1 MKLKRI
7 LPLILIALMIISLSS
22 CSNPKF
28 EHPISVSKLTDGDL
42 KSVMLDYENDLM
54 LELLNKGKWVDD
66 IPNCGYDYE
75 FEFGAHNVL
84 RYHSECGTFI
94 DTENSR
100 SLTVSEQDKNTI
112 NESLNRS
119 IESPYDQQV
128 AVPSGQQ
135 LAAPED
141 FAIHFASWIDGNQRN
156 IIDTYEG
163 YIQKDLIFDGISKK
177 DYNPSYVERC
187 QLYQFVLALEHRT
200 ELDFSKSVTYDNY
213 ADEEISVS
221 MDPLAC
227 YYLKFTAN
235 GKTIEI
241 SGDATANECTD
252 QSEEAAYFMEAVR
265 GIANFYRDTEEY
277 KSMPEAE
284 GGYE

>member
-1 MKLKRI
+1 MKRI
-7 LPLILIALMIISLSS
+7 LALILVALMIISLSS

-28 EHPISVSKLTDGDL
+28 EHPISVSKQTDGDL

-119 IESPYDQQV
+119 IESPSDQQV
-128 AVPSGQQ
+128 AAPSGQQ

-187 QLYQFVLALEHRT
+187 QLYQFVIGFEHRT
-200 ELDFSKSVTYDNY
+200 DWDFSKEVTYDNY
-213 ADEEISVS
+213 ADEEISVA
-221 MDPLAC
+221 MDPLTK

-235 GKTIEI
+235 GKTFEI
-241 SGDATANECTD
+241 SGDATASECTD
-252 QSEEAAYFMEAVR
+252 QSAEAAYFMQAIR
-265 GIANFYRDTEEY
+265 GIANFYRNTEEY

>member
-1 MKLKRI
+1 MKRI
-7 LPLILIALMIISLSS
+7 LPLILVALMIISLSS

-100 SLTVSEQDKNTI
+100 SLTISEQDKNTI

-119 IESPYDQQV
+119 IESPSDQQV
-128 AVPSGQQ
+128 AAPSGQQ

-141 FAIHFASWIDGNQRN
+141 FAIHFELWIDGSQRN
-156 IIDTYEG
+156 ILDTYEG
-163 YIQKDLIFDGISKK
+163 YIQKDLVLAGVSKK
-177 DYNPSYVERC
+177 EYKANYPERC
-187 QLYQFVLALEHRT
+187 QLYQFVLAFEKRT
-200 ELDFSKSVTYDNY
+200 DWDFSKDVTYDNY
-213 ADEEISVS
+213 ANEEISVS
-221 MDPLAC
+221 MNPLTK

-235 GKTIEI
+235 GKTFEI
-241 SGDATANECTD
+241 SGDATAAECTD
-252 QSEEAAYFMEAVR
+252 QSYEARHFIQAVR
-265 GIANFYRDTEEY
+265 GLYNYYINTDVY
-277 KSMPEAE
+277 KSMPEAN
-284 GGYE
+284 GGYQ

>member
-1 MKLKRI
+1 MKRI
-7 LPLILIALMIISLSS
+7 LPLILVALMIISLSS

-54 LELLNKGKWVDD
+54 LELLNKGQWVDD

-94 DTENSR
+94 DMENSR

-119 IESPYDQQV
+119 IESPSDQQV
-128 AVPSGQQ
+128 AAPSGQQ

-141 FAIHFASWIDGNQRN
+141 FAIHFETWIDGSQRN
-156 IIDTYEG
+156 ILDTYEG

-187 QLYQFVLALEHRT
+187 QLYQFVIGFEHRT
-200 ELDFSKSVTYDNY
+200 DWDFSKEVTYDNY
-213 ADEEISVS
+213 SDEEISVS
-221 MDPLAC
+221 MNPLTK

-235 GKTIEI
+235 GKTFEI

-252 QSEEAAYFMEAVR
+252 QSAEAAYFMQTIR
-265 GIANFYRDTEEY
+265 GIANFYRNTDEY

>member
-1 MKLKRI
+1 MMLKRI
-7 LPLILIALMIISLSS
+7 LPMTLVVLMIISLTS

-28 EHPISVSKLTDGDL
+28 EHPISVSKLIDGDL

-119 IESPYDQQV
+119 IESPSDQQV
-128 AVPSGQQ
+128 AAPSGQQ

-141 FAIHFASWIDGNQRN
+141 FAIHFETWIDGSQRN
-156 IIDTYEG
+156 ILDTYEG

-187 QLYQFVLALEHRT
+187 QLYQFVIGFEHRT
-200 ELDFSKSVTYDNY
+200 DWDFSKEVTYDNY
-213 ADEEISVS
+213 SDEEISVS
-221 MDPLAC
+221 MNPLTK

-235 GKTIEI
+235 GKTFEI

-252 QSEEAAYFMEAVR
+252 QSAEAAYFMQTIR
-265 GIANFYRDTEEY
+265 GIANFYRNTDEY

>member
-1 MKLKRI
+1 MKRI
-7 LPLILIALMIISLSS
+7 LPLILVALMIISLSS

-119 IESPYDQQV
+119 IESPSDQQV
-128 AVPSGQQ
+128 SAPSGQQ

-141 FAIHFASWIDGNQRN
+141 FAIHFETWIDGSQRN
-156 IIDTYEG
+156 ILDTYEG

-187 QLYQFVLALEHRT
+187 QLYQFVIGFEHRT
-200 ELDFSKSVTYDNY
+200 DWDFSKEVTYDNY
-213 ADEEISVS
+213 ADEEISVA
-221 MDPLAC
+221 MDPLTK

-235 GKTIEI
+235 GKTFEI

-252 QSEEAAYFMEAVR
+252 QSAEAAYFMQTIR
-265 GIANFYRDTEEY
+265 GIANFYRNTDEY

>member
-1 MKLKRI
+1 MKRI
-7 LPLILIALMIISLSS
+7 LPLILVALMIISLSS

-119 IESPYDQQV
+119 IESPSDQQV
-128 AVPSGQQ
+128 AAPSGQQ

-141 FAIHFASWIDGNQRN
+141 FAIHFETWIDGSQRN
-156 IIDTYEG
+156 ILDTYEG

-187 QLYQFVLALEHRT
+187 QLYQFVIGFEHRT
-200 ELDFSKSVTYDNY
+200 DWDFSKEVTYDNY
-213 ADEEISVS
+213 SDKEISVS
-221 MDPLAC
+221 MNPLTK

-235 GKTIEI
+235 GKTFEI

-252 QSEEAAYFMEAVR
+252 QSAEAAYFMQTIR
-265 GIANFYRDTEEY
+265 GIANFYRNTEEY

>member
-1 MKLKRI
+1 MKRI
-7 LPLILIALMIISLSS
+7 LPLILVALMIISLSS
-22 CSNPKF
+22 CSKPKF

-42 KSVMLDYENDLM
+42 KSVMLDYENHLM
-54 LELLNKGKWVDD
+54 LDLLNKGKWVDD

-119 IESPYDQQV
+119 IESPSDQQV
-128 AVPSGQQ
+128 AAPSGQQ

-177 DYNPSYVERC
+177 DYNPSYVEHC
-187 QLYQFVLALEHRT
+187 QLYQFVIGFEHRT
-200 ELDFSKSVTYDNY
+200 DWDFSKEVTYDNY
-213 ADEEISVS
+213 ADEEISVA
-221 MDPLAC
+221 MDPLTK

-235 GKTIEI
+235 GKTFEI
-241 SGDATANECTD
+241 SGDATASECTD
-252 QSEEAAYFMEAVR
+252 QSAEAAYFMQAIR
-265 GIANFYRDTEEY
+265 GIANFYRNTEEY

>member
-7 LPLILIALMIISLSS
+7 LPLILVALMIISLSS

-94 DTENSR
+94 DMENLR

-119 IESPYDQQV
+119 IESPSDQQV
-128 AVPSGQQ
+128 AAPSGQQ

-141 FAIHFASWIDGNQRN
+141 FAIHFETWIDGSQRN
-156 IIDTYEG
+156 ILDTYEG

-187 QLYQFVLALEHRT
+187 QLYQFVIGFEHRT
-200 ELDFSKSVTYDNY
+200 DWDFSKEVTYDNY
-213 ADEEISVS
+213 SDEEISVS
-221 MDPLAC
+221 MNPLTK

-235 GKTIEI
+235 GKTFEI
-241 SGDATANECTD
+241 SGDATASECTD
-252 QSEEAAYFMEAVR
+252 QSAEAAYFMQAIR
-265 GIANFYRDTEEY
+265 GIANFYRNTEEY

>member
-1 MKLKRI
+1 MKRI
-7 LPLILIALMIISLSS
+7 LPLILVALMIISLSS

-42 KSVMLDYENDLM
+42 KFVMLDYENDLM
-54 LELLNKGKWVDD
+54 LELLNKGKWEDD

-119 IESPYDQQV
+119 IESPSDQQV
-128 AVPSGQQ
+128 ASPSGQQ

-141 FAIHFASWIDGNQRN
+141 FDIHFETWIDSSQRN
-156 IIDTYEG
+156 ILDTYEG

-187 QLYQFVLALEHRT
+187 QLYQFVIGFEHRT
-200 ELDFSKSVTYDNY
+200 DWDFSKEVTYDNY
-213 ADEEISVS
+213 ADEEISVA
-221 MDPLAC
+221 MDPLTK

-235 GKTIEI
+235 GKTFEI
-241 SGDATANECTD
+241 SGDATASECTD
-252 QSEEAAYFMEAVR
+252 QSAEATYFMQAIR
-265 GIANFYRDTEEY
+265 GIANFYRNTEEY

>member
-1 MKLKRI
+1 MMLKRI
-7 LPLILIALMIISLSS
+7 LPLILVALMIISLSS

-100 SLTVSEQDKNTI
+100 SLTVNEQDKNTI

-119 IESPYDQQV
+119 IESPSDQQV

-187 QLYQFVLALEHRT
+187 QLYQFVIGFEHRT
-200 ELDFSKSVTYDNY
+200 DWDFSKEVTYDNY
-213 ADEEISVS
+213 ADEEISVA
-221 MDPLAC
+221 MDPLTK

-235 GKTIEI
+235 GKTFEI
-241 SGDATANECTD
+241 SGDATASECTD
-252 QSEEAAYFMEAVR
+252 QSAEAAYFMQAIR
-265 GIANFYRDTEEY
+265 GIANFYRNTEEY

>member
-1 MKLKRI
+1 MILKRI
-7 LPLILIALMIISLSS
+7 LPLILVALMIISLSS

-28 EHPISVSKLTDGDL
+28 EHPISVSKQTDGDL

-94 DTENSR
+94 DMENSR

-119 IESPYDQQV
+119 IESPSDQQV
-128 AVPSGQQ
+128 AAPSGQQ

-141 FAIHFASWIDGNQRN
+141 FAIHFETWIDGSQRN
-156 IIDTYEG
+156 ILDTYEG

-187 QLYQFVLALEHRT
+187 QLYQFVIGFEHRT
-200 ELDFSKSVTYDNY
+200 DWDFSKEVTYDNY
-213 ADEEISVS
+213 SDEEISVS
-221 MDPLAC
+221 MNPLTK

-235 GKTIEI
+235 GKTFEI
-241 SGDATANECTD
+241 SGDATASECTD
-252 QSEEAAYFMEAVR
+252 QSAEAAYFMQAIR
-265 GIANFYRDTEEY
+265 GIANFYRNTDEY

>member
-1 MKLKRI
+1 MKRI
-7 LPLILIALMIISLSS
+7 LPLILVALMIISLSS

-100 SLTVSEQDKNTI
+100 SLTVSEQDKNKI

-119 IESPYDQQV
+119 IKLPLGNEELLNLFSAALNEKGLRFGMFESEM
-128 AVPSGQQ
+128 
-135 LAAPED
+135 LD
-141 FAIHFASWIDGNQRN
+141 FVDNLTFDDKEAEMAMLLSARNKIDNRRRRA
-156 IIDTYEG
+156 TTEAE
-163 YIQKDLIFDGISKK
+163 KDECSLKRKAISKELK
-177 DYNPSYVERC
+177 ALRHDIN
-187 QLYQFVLALEHRT
+187 LAKGV
-200 ELDFSKSVTYDNY
+200 FPMIDN
-213 ADEEISVS
+213 
-221 MDPLAC
+221 
-227 YYLKFTAN
+227 LKE
-235 GKTIEI
+235 KLRIEMEQEQEMFPRETGAKPQPKI
-241 SGDATANECTD
+241 KRNED
-252 QSEEAAYFMEAVR
+252 R
-265 GIANFYRDTEEY
+265 NR
-277 KSMPEAE
+277 
-284 GGYE
+284 

>member
-1 MKLKRI
+1 MKRI
-7 LPLILIALMIISLSS
+7 LPLILVALMIISLSS

-112 NESLNRS
+112 NKSLNRS
-119 IESPYDQQV
+119 IESPSDQQV
-128 AVPSGQQ
+128 AAPSGQQ

-187 QLYQFVLALEHRT
+187 QLYQFVIGFEHRT
-200 ELDFSKSVTYDNY
+200 DWDFSKEVTYDNY
-213 ADEEISVS
+213 ADEEISVA
-221 MDPLAC
+221 MDPLTK

-235 GKTIEI
+235 GKTFEI
-241 SGDATANECTD
+241 SGDATASECTD
-252 QSEEAAYFMEAVR
+252 QSAEAAYFMQAIR
-265 GIANFYRDTEEY
+265 GIANFYRNTEEY

>member
-1 MKLKRI
+1 MKRI
-7 LPLILIALMIISLSS
+7 LPLILVALMIISLSS

-54 LELLNKGKWVDD
+54 LELLNKGQWVDD

-119 IESPYDQQV
+119 IESPSDQQV
-128 AVPSGQQ
+128 AAPSGQQ

-141 FAIHFASWIDGNQRN
+141 FAIHFETWIDGSQRN
-156 IIDTYEG
+156 ILDTYEG

-187 QLYQFVLALEHRT
+187 QLYQFVIGFEHRT
-200 ELDFSKSVTYDNY
+200 DWDFSKEVTYDNY
-213 ADEEISVS
+213 SDEEISVS
-221 MDPLAC
+221 MNPLTK

-235 GKTIEI
+235 GKTFEI

-252 QSEEAAYFMEAVR
+252 QSAEAAYFMQTIR
-265 GIANFYRDTEEY
+265 GIANFYRNTEEY

>member
-1 MKLKRI
+1 MKRI
-7 LPLILIALMIISLSS
+7 LPLILVALMIISLSS

-94 DTENSR
+94 DTENSH

-119 IESPYDQQV
+119 IESPSDQQV

-187 QLYQFVLALEHRT
+187 QLYQFVIGFEHRT
-200 ELDFSKSVTYDNY
+200 DWDFSKEVTYDNY
-213 ADEEISVS
+213 ADEEISVA
-221 MDPLAC
+221 MDPLTK

-235 GKTIEI
+235 GKTFEI
-241 SGDATANECTD
+241 SGDATASECTD
-252 QSEEAAYFMEAVR
+252 QSAEAAYFMQAIR
-265 GIANFYRDTEEY
+265 GIANFYRNTEEY

>member
-1 MKLKRI
+1 MMLKRI
-7 LPLILIALMIISLSS
+7 LPLILVALMIISLSS

-42 KSVMLDYENDLM
+42 KSVMLDYENHLM
-54 LELLNKGKWVDD
+54 LDLLNKGKWVDD

-94 DTENSR
+94 DAENSR

-119 IESPYDQQV
+119 IESPSDQQV
-128 AVPSGQQ
+128 AAPSGQQ

-187 QLYQFVLALEHRT
+187 QLYQFVIGFEHRT
-200 ELDFSKSVTYDNY
+200 DWDFSKEVTYDNY
-213 ADEEISVS
+213 ANEEISVS
-221 MDPLAC
+221 MNPLTK

-235 GKTIEI
+235 GKTFEI
-241 SGDATANECTD
+241 SGDATASECTD
-252 QSEEAAYFMEAVR
+252 QSAEAAYFMQTIR
-265 GIANFYRDTEEY
+265 GIANFYRNTEEY

>member
-1 MKLKRI
+1 MMKRI
-7 LPLILIALMIISLSS
+7 LPLVLVALMIISLSS

-119 IESPYDQQV
+119 IESPSDQQV
-128 AVPSGQQ
+128 AAPSGQQ

-187 QLYQFVLALEHRT
+187 QLYQFVIGFEHRT
-200 ELDFSKSVTYDNY
+200 DWDFSKEVTYDNY
-213 ADEEISVS
+213 SDEEISVA
-221 MDPLAC
+221 MDPLTK

-235 GKTIEI
+235 GKTFEI
-241 SGDATANECTD
+241 SGDATASECTD
-252 QSEEAAYFMEAVR
+252 QSAEAAYFMQTIR
-265 GIANFYRDTEEY
+265 GIANFYRNTEEY